1 MKNFCLD
8 ANLFFNMEA
17 GFDLGK
23 TTQKVVETITK
34 IILKEKQ
41 TGRAE
46 FFMPPRVVDEFLSFF
61 EDKNQLFIKELLST
75 ITIKSPDQ
83 SKFSFAA
90 QIFYELIE
98 DVRVRNYQG
107 LQVAQEEIEHAGRM
121 MTGINTTSSKEF
133 QMKIGPV
140 IKKFRQRFRQATRV
154 GFLDSLADLDLI
166 LLAKELDGFLVTSD
180 EGVFR
185 WGRKFGVKEIRP
197 VLWRKQLQEV

>member
-1 MKNFCLD
+1 MKHFCLD

-17 GFDLGK
+17 GFDLGN
-23 TTQKVVETITK
+23 TTQEVVETVTAIA
-34 IILKEKQ
+34 LKEKQ
-41 TGRAE
+41 TEQAE
-46 FFMPPRVVDEFLSFF
+46 FFIPPRVVDEFLSFF
-61 EDKNQLFIKELLST
+61 EDKNQPFIKEFLSA

-83 SKFSFAA
+83 SKFSFPA

-98 DVRVRNYQG
+98 DVRLRNYQG
-107 LQVAQEEIEHAGRM
+107 LQVAQEEIEQAGKIM
-121 MTGINTTSSKEF
+121 AGVNTASAKEF

-197 VLWRKQLQEV
+197 ALWRKQLQRV